1 MSIHARAMLGAV
13 DQALTAAAHFVLGVM
28 VARLG
33 GVAALGNF
41 AFAYTVIVM
50 ANMFHGALLG
60 EVYSVNDAAR
70 AGQRKFGAGFLLA
83 PTLILAVAMVLI
95 SQMLLVWGDQG
106 HAVIT
111 PSFIAALVLSTFL
124 WSGKVYFYS
133 DGAPLKTLLCSSVYA
148 LALLGTTAICYRVYG
163 PDASPFTGIAVGAL
177 LALLVLLPELRGV
190 AVWDA
195 LMKSFLA
202 ASAHYAKWSV
212 PAAGLIWL
220 ANNGYYLLMPAGSDI
235 EQTAGLR
242 AILNLMVPFNT
253 LLVGASAALLPV
265 LAQVNRERGRIE
277 LGVVTHRMA
286 GAVFLAA
293 GLFAL
298 VMALVSA
305 KVLGIVYG
313 RHFVQFAAALQVASM
328 LPALW
333 GVAVVYRTSIRA
345 LGQSFDLFKVYFF
358 ALFPVGIIL
367 MMMLSSGGAA
377 QAVIGVA
384 LTQLLVVAG
393 FIYRFVVMTRERC
406 EVQLRQ
412 G

>member
-1 MSIHARAMLGAV
+1 MSIHSRAMLGAV
-13 DQALTAAAHFVLGVM
+13 DQALTAAAHFLLGVM

-70 AGQRKFGAGFLLA
+70 AGQQKFGAGFLLA
-83 PTLILAVAMVLI
+83 PTMMLAVAMVLI
-95 SQMLLVWGDQG
+95 SQFLLLWGGQG
-106 HAVIT
+106 QAVST
-111 PSFIAALVLSTFL
+111 PSFIAALLLSTFL

-133 DGAPLKTLLCSSVYA
+133 DGAPLKTLLCSSVYTVA
-148 LALLGTTAICYRVYG
+148 MLVTTAISYRVYG
-163 PDASPFTGIAVGAL
+163 ERASPFTGIGVGAL
-177 LALLVLLPELRGV
+177 LALLVVVPGLRGI
-190 AVWDA
+190 AVWDDS
-195 LMKSFLA
+195 MKVFLA
-202 ASAHYAKWSV
+202 ACARYAKWSV

-220 ANNGYYLLMPAGSDI
+220 ANNGYYLLMPGGSDF

-277 LGVVTHRMA
+277 LGAVTHRMA

-293 GLFAL
+293 ALFAL
-298 VMALVSA
+298 VMGIVSG
-305 KVLGIVYG
+305 KVLGVVYG
-313 RHFVQFAAALQVASM
+313 SHFVQFSAALQVASM

-345 LGQSFDLFKVYFF
+345 LGESFDLFKVYFF

-367 MMMLSSGGAA
+367 MVVLSAGGAA
-377 QAVIGVA
+377 RAVIGVA

-406 EVQLRQ
+406 EVQFRQ
-412 G
+412 S